1 MIAIDFQGGAHGN
14 YLEFVCNKLAGIT
27 KGTPFNKHGAS
38 HSKQYTAEKI
48 FVADHYSFWP
58 KPIESKKVISI
69 QIQPDDLLPLQQ
81 ISLLRAGDFRLDN
94 NLLENETFNKL
105 NNVHYRW
112 VLDCLIDGFFKNQ
125 IKQSYDAVKDPS
137 WPEINSVNEF
147 LMLPEWIQQEC
158 KTVHNLVLLELNE
171 QNPNCP
177 KHILRSFF
185 QIGFRDPDQHGFIER
200 QKLMQYTN
208 DQDVFVFPFSDF
220 YDTQSFLRHLKNI
233 ANWAGLVYNN
243 ENEIVDLHNKFLT
256 KQLYRNSKNKC
267 DMFISQIKNGIT
279 PAPIELDMLEEAYI
293 NAKLGKELFT

>member
-14 YLEFVCNKLAGIT
+14 YLEFVCNKIAGIT
-27 KGTPFNKHGAS
+27 KGFPFNKHGAS
-38 HSKQYTAEKI
+38 HAKNYTAKKI

-58 KPIESKKVISI
+58 SPIESKKVISI

-81 ISLLRAGDFRLDN
+81 ISLLRAGDYGLDN
-94 NLLENETFNKL
+94 NLLENNTFDKL

-112 VLDCLIDGFFKNQ
+112 VLDNIIDRFFKNQ

-137 WPEINSVNEF
+137 WPEVSSVNEF

-177 KHILRSFF
+177 RHILRTFF
-185 QIGFRDPDQHGFIER
+185 QIGFRDPYQHGFIQR
-200 QKLMQYTN
+200 QKLMQYDN

-220 YDTQSFLRHLKNI
+220 YDIQLFLNHLKRI
-233 ANWAGLVYNN
+233 ANWASLVYNN
-243 ENEIVDLHNKFLT
+243 ESEIIDLHNEFLA
-256 KQLYRNSKNKC
+256 KQPYRSSKNKC
-267 DMFISQIKNGIT
+267 DMIISQIKNGIAT
-279 PAPIELDMLEEAYI
+279 TLTDLDMLEEAYI
-293 NAKLGKELFT
+293 NANLGKELFT